1 MNRDSLLCPR
11 WRKGDFR
18 PVPVRPVITG
28 QDWAGRDEVAL
39 SAPMERVA
47 MPADRFVTERQLGA
61 LRHPNAGEAVR
72 NA

>member
-1 MNRDSLLCPR
+1 MNRDSLLLCPR

-18 PVPVRPVITG
+18 PVPVKPVIT
-28 QDWAGRDEVAL
+28 GRDEVAL

-61 LRHPNAGEAVR
+61 LRHPNAGEAVQR
-72 NA
+72 

>member
-1 MNRDSLLCPR
+1 MSRSLLLCPR

-18 PVPVRPVITG
+18 PVPVQPVITS
-28 QDWAGRDEVAL
+28 AGRDEVAL

-61 LRHPNAGEAVR
+61 LRHPNAGEAVQR
-72 NA
+72 